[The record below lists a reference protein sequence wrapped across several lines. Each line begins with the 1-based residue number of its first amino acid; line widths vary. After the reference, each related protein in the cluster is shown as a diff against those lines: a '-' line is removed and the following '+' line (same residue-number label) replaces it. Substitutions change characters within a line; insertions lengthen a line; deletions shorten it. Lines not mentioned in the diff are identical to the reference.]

1 MHRLAMA
8 MEITNTNKY
17 LIAMIM
23 TMNMLCQRFVVSF
36 TLRNNGYLGPR
47 IRNAAT
53 GNSIIS
59 GGHLAIQFPSSVL
72 QMSTTSDQAE
82 GVKSI
87 DSTWD
92 VAGLKKE
99 VQRLTLRCH
108 KKVGKANIRL
118 NRANEEVEELRT
130 NPDVTDEQLQ
140 ACPDITSMENEVE
153 TLRERLSN
161 LTRLEELLTKV
172 KNGKAVVL
180 DEDIATLAIQLEVND
195 QPPQR
200 APRGPKKKKGP
211 RTESP
216 RKPYFR
222 YYSKGKTEIRVGR
235 RSEDND
241 ELSCNPKHRDGAD
254 WWMHAAGCPGS
265 HVVIRCHDA
274 ELDKDV
280 IMDAA
285 SLAARQSKCQGST
298 IKVSLTRCRDVKK
311 PPGAKAG
318 LVTLTGMVQTVTVNM
333 KQVEKRLLRLDDT
346 IVKN

>member
-1 MHRLAMA
+1 
-8 MEITNTNKY
+8 MEGTKTKKY
-17 LIAMIM
+17 LIMIM
-23 TMNMLCQRFVVSF
+23 TMNVLCQRFAASF
-36 TLRNNGYLGPR
+36 TLRNVGNLTPR
-47 IRNAAT
+47 VRYAAT
-53 GNSIIS
+53 SNSILS
-59 GGHLAIQFPSSVL
+59 SRGLLAMPYKPSIL
-72 QMSTTSDQAE
+72 HMSTTSDQAE

-92 VAGLKKE
+92 IAGLKKE

-118 NRANEEVEELRT
+118 SKANEEVEELRT

-153 TLRERLSN
+153 EIRERLMN
-161 LTRLEELLTKV
+161 LNRLEEMLTKV

-180 DEDIATLAIQLEVND
+180 DEDIATLAIELEVND

-216 RKPYFR
+216 RKPYGR
-222 YYSKGKTEIRVGR
+222 YYSQGKTDIRVGR
-235 RSEDND
+235 RSVDNE

-254 WWMHAAGCPGS
+254 WWMHASGCPGS
-265 HVVIRCHDA
+265 HVVIRCHDG
-274 ELDKDV
+274 ELDRDV

-285 SLAARQSKCQGST
+285 SLAARQSKCQGNT
-298 IKVSLTRCRDVKK
+298 IQVNLTRCRDVKK
-311 PPGAKAG
+311 PPGAKPG
-318 LVTLTGMVQTVTVNM
+318 LVTLTGKVQTVSVNM
-333 KQVEKRLLRLDDT
+333 KEAEKRLIRLDNT
-346 IVKN
+346 IEKN